1 MIELIKSSIQDSD
14 TYGVYNLNYPT
25 IINVDNKIINIINH
39 KILEDIKIFK
49 DVSKNDIKNLLK
61 NTRYLYY
68 ISSEYN
74 VFFNSNN
81 IFSISLELCQLV
93 GIYNINYIKSYNYD
107 ISLEKE
113 IKLTDLFK
121 NNINY
126 KKFINN
132 LIKKE
137 NNIDIEIYDEISFC
151 FSNKELIIYF
161 SSYEIDFN
169 IPNISFILIDINL
182 YKDYFSVY
190 FINRVC

>member
-93 GIYNINYIKSYNYD
+93 GIYD

-182 YKDYFSVY
+182 YKDYFSDY
-190 FINRVC
+190 FINMVC

>member
-39 KILEDIKIFK
+39 KILEDVKIFK

-61 NTRYLYY
+61 NTRYFYY

-121 NNINY
+121 NNIDY

-151 FSNKELIIYF
+151 FNNKELIIYF
-161 SSYEIDFN
+161 SSYEIEFN

-182 YKDYFSVY
+182 YKDYFSNY
-190 FINRVC
+190 FINIVC

>member
-182 YKDYFSVY
+182 YKDNFSDY
-190 FINRVC
+190 FINMVC

>member
-39 KILEDIKIFK
+39 KILEDVKIFK
-49 DVSKNDIKNLLK
+49 DVYKNDIKNILK

-121 NNINY
+121 NNIDY

-151 FSNKELIIYF
+151 FNNKELIIYF
-161 SSYEIDFN
+161 SSYEIEFN

-182 YKDYFSVY
+182 YKDYFSNY
-190 FINRVC
+190 FINIVC

>member
-121 NNINY
+121 NNIN
-126 KKFINN
+126 
-132 LIKKE
+132 
-137 NNIDIEIYDEISFC
+137 
-151 FSNKELIIYF
+151 
-161 SSYEIDFN
+161 
-169 IPNISFILIDINL
+169 
-182 YKDYFSVY
+182 
-190 FINRVC
+190 

>member
-74 VFFNSNN
+74 VFFNSNY
-81 IFSISLELCQLV
+81 IFSISLDLCQLV

-182 YKDYFSVY
+182 YKDYFSDY
-190 FINRVC
+190 FINMVC

>member
-182 YKDYFSVY
+182 YKDYFSDY
-190 FINRVC
+190 FINMVC